1 MAEPAHLPAL
11 PACCWVVFLSLYQL
25 MTEGWP
31 LGPWTCELL
40 LPWVFASGWGI
51 FEGLSIGSVPKL
63 GFHNEIAEGS
73 VHICRR
79 ER

>member
-1 MAEPAHLPAL
+1 MLLGSVSFPLSADDRGMAHWAMD
-11 PACCWVVFLSLYQL
+11 S
-25 MTEGWP
+25 
-31 LGPWTCELL
+31 LL
-40 LPWVFASGWGI
+40 LLWVFASGWGI

-73 VHICRR
+73 VRICRR